1 MTIEPALLLAA
12 WLAGLAGGG
21 GHCLGMCGGVIGM
34 LGVRQKP
41 GIAGYLTQLAAHA
54 GRIAGYAS
62 AGAIVGFLGAAGATV
77 LLGTPGL
84 TALRAIAAALVLAI
98 GLQLI
103 LGRPL
108 LRGLERQ
115 GAKLWRHLA
124 PLLRGL
130 LPPRTPLRAFAVG
143 ALWGYLPCG
152 LVYAQLTVAA
162 AAGSALMGALV
173 MAAFGLGTVVSLS
186 IVSAVLQSAGLGRLP
201 RQASGAVL
209 LVFGIW
215 IALPLL
221 MPSHAEQTAEVATGG
236 APHVHHGAD
245 QAR

>member
-1 MTIEPALLLAA
+1 VTIEPALLLAA

-34 LGVRQKP
+34 LGVGQKP
-41 GIAGYLTQLAAHA
+41 GITGYLTQLAAHA

-62 AGAIVGFLGAAGATV
+62 AGAVIGFLGATGANA

-84 TALRAIAAALVLAI
+84 TALRAVAAALVVAI

-108 LRGLERQ
+108 LQGLERQ

-162 AAGSALMGALV
+162 TAGGALMGALV

-186 IVSAVLQSAGLGRLP
+186 IVSTLLQSIGLGRLP

-209 LVFGIW
+209 LAFGIW

-221 MPSHAEQTAEVATGG
+221 VPSHADHSAEAAADIVL
-236 APHVHHGAD
+236 HVHHGAD
-245 QAR
+245 EAP